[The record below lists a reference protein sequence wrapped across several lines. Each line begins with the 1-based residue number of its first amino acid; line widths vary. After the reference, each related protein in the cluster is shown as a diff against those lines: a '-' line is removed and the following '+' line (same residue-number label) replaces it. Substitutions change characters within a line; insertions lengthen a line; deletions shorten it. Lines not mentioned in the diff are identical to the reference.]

1 MAAVLFAWWPLL
13 DFEFSFPDY
22 RLVREV
28 RGGNFVE
35 RLREHA
41 VAPLTGESSETPWC
55 PGLHALADVAGALAP
70 PSDAVG
76 APAPKPAPRRWFEVV
91 LGLHAFVAVAL
102 FLVLVAEGAGPWFA
116 AAGTLVAALAPQL
129 APVAGAPST
138 AFATLPCVLFV
149 LWTGRALLQWLQG
162 GRAAWLFAALL
173 LFVYSF
179 AFGEAGAALPLVL
192 LAALAVLGKSRFR
205 GVGAVAL
212 AVLLLG
218 AATVAYGRYAL
229 RLDAASLALAPRLP
243 LAVRDAKELVCGLV
257 GVDPGAPAAVGA
269 APWVVAAVA
278 LAWLA
283 LLVSGRS
290 RTRFFLAWAPLAALP
305 FLGRSPLPPLA
316 PAVLLP
322 LAIGLALWLEDRV
335 RERGPALRALALAPL
350 VVLAAWHGV
359 RLPAALAQAR
369 GRGADA
375 SGALESLRDRDFGG
389 VIALDV
395 QGGPEGPGGVDGMVD
410 GLGDLIALYVRGAG
424 GARPEVRELG
434 LVKHPPLLLHAD
446 PLFGTDLTGV
456 RHYLWDAG
464 ARRLVFTTREELL
477 GGLTPMPRY
486 AVRQEIRVVADAD
499 AARREI
505 AAQPRDLLRVALLRA
520 EPSPP
525 FVATPG
531 SRGTVRTLSS
541 PGSELVE
548 LAVEAPGDAFVVLHV
563 APGEPLDGRAW
574 VDGTEVPLVD
584 ADADFVA
591 LRVAAGKHRVHFRVA
606 RPDRR

>member
-1 MAAVLFAWWPLL
+1 VAAVLFAWWPLL
-13 DFEFSFPDY
+13 DFDFTFPDY

-28 RGGNFVE
+28 RGGSFVE
-35 RLREHA
+35 HLREHA
-41 VAPLTGESSETPWC
+41 VEPLTGASDETPWR
-55 PGLHALADVAGALAP
+55 PGLHALADVAGAIARP
-70 PSDAVG
+70 PDAVG
-76 APAPKPAPRRWFEVV
+76 APPPTPAPRRWFEVV

-129 APVAGAPST
+129 APVVGAPST
-138 AFATLPCVLFV
+138 AFATLPCALFV

-192 LAALAVLGKSRFR
+192 LAGLAVLGKSRFR

-212 AVLLLG
+212 AFLLLG
-218 AATVAYGRYAL
+218 AATVAYGRFAL

-243 LAVRDAKELVCGLV
+243 LAARDAKELVCGLV
-257 GVDPGAPAAVGA
+257 GVDPGVPAAAGA
-269 APWVVAAVA
+269 APWVVAAA
-278 LAWLA
+278 GLAWLA

-290 RTRFFLAWAPLAALP
+290 RTRFYLAWAPLAALP
-305 FLGRSPLPPLA
+305 FVGRSPLPPLG

-350 VVLAAWHGV
+350 VALAAWHGV

-369 GRGADA
+369 GRGEDA

-395 QGGPEGPGGVDGMVD
+395 QGGPAGMED

-434 LVKHPPLLLHAD
+434 LVRRPPLLLHAD

-477 GGLTPMPRY
+477 GGLTPMPRF
-486 AVRQEIRVVADAD
+486 AVRQEIRIVADAD

-531 SRGTVRTLSS
+531 SRGTVRALSS

-563 APGEPLDGRAW
+563 APGEPIDGRAW
-574 VDGTEVPLVD
+574 VDGAEVPLVD
-584 ADADFVA
+584 ADGDFVA